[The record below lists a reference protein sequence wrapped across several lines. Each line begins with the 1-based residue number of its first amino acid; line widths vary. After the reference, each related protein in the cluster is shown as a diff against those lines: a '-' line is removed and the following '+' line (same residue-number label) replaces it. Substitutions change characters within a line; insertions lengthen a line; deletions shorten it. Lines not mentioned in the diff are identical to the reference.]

1 MSAAACWSRTAG
13 GWAGSGEKGKAVAG
27 PWGSGGLLGHSGA
40 ALGRCLF
47 FDFLAEDLFGQRT
60 AKQKKPHQNSFFLPL
75 SLSFCMGQPDL
86 ISLLSAYRRWHVA
99 VIGRYGV
106 PCLHKWIPFGKPRL
120 LIQGLHLAPCRAFC
134 QVLGM
139 CWQCQCALQLP
150 GRSVSNSKPSRSTKS
165 ETASSFRRS
174 KYLRKIAEDA
184 KGHKTLHSGAITLT
198 DLAMSLY

>member
-1 MSAAACWSRTAG
+1 MKQKKKRKGRGKGKGKCKDCKLDAMSAAACWSRTAG

-86 ISLLSAYRRWHVA
+86 ISLLSAYRR
-99 VIGRYGV
+99 
-106 PCLHKWIPFGKPRL
+106 
-120 LIQGLHLAPCRAFC
+120 
-134 QVLGM
+134 
-139 CWQCQCALQLP
+139 
-150 GRSVSNSKPSRSTKS
+150 
-165 ETASSFRRS
+165 
-174 KYLRKIAEDA
+174 
-184 KGHKTLHSGAITLT
+184 
-198 DLAMSLY
+198 